1 MTSFDF
7 LPREEPGAPL
17 YQLPA
22 DFVDQ
27 LMVECHRMQ
36 RRRKAK
42 RASAILVLGFCAVGL
57 TYGTF
62 RSYSPAVRY
71 EIPVA
76 ARRPPAP
83 PQVVTPKAETTTT
96 VAAAA
101 PKPKHTRK
109 PKPQPQV
116 VPPPKEA
123 PVQQAAP
130 KPKHLPPCNGV
141 QAASDGRYFAP
152 CVPLPNEPQ
161 ETTTDF
167 RPQYPPKEKP

>member
-22 DFVDQ
+22 DFVDN

-42 RASAILVLGFCAVGL
+42 RASAILAIGFCAVGL

-62 RSYSPAVRY
+62 RSYSPAVHY

-76 ARRPPAP
+76 ARRPVP
-83 PQVVTPKAETTTT
+83 PQAKTTTIA
-96 VAAAA
+96 VAT

-116 VPPPKEA
+116 VPPPKEV

-130 KPKHLPPCNGV
+130 SKPRSLPPCNGV
-141 QAASDGRYFAP
+141 RAASDGRYFSP
-152 CVPLPNEPQ
+152 CVPPPNEQ